1 LGVLRVITNIAHMSR
16 HNKFLEEH
24 GCLAILILA
33 AIIVILMVSTYYW
46 ARHGCPMLGPWI
58 IKK

>member
-1 LGVLRVITNIAHMSR
+1 MSR

-24 GCLAILILA
+24 GCLAVLILA
-33 AIIVILMVSTYYW
+33 IITIVIMVFAYYW
-46 ARHGCPMLGPWI
+46 ARHGFPMLGPWI

>member
-1 LGVLRVITNIAHMSR
+1 MSK

-33 AIIVILMVSTYYW
+33 VIIVILMVSTYYW